1 MALSQGIVARVLG
14 IDVFY
19 QNFNLGRAQY
29 LPQRIAVIG
38 QGSTIVSYSTDKK
51 IVNSG
56 NEVGQI
62 YGYGS
67 PLHLACRQLLPSGG
81 QGIQGIPV
89 TVYPLVDDGSGIAA
103 SGEIDI
109 AGIGTIQIART
120 GRIIIGGIY
129 SATVLYEVGDNG
141 TAIALKIKNAID
153 AIPEM
158 PVTTGVIIGG
168 ILPVVAKWKGESGN
182 QITIDI
188 SEINLSPDLFPAADT
203 NLTGG
208 LINPDVQDALDKTG
222 NTWETII
229 LNCLNYDDLV
239 TNQIYSDF
247 GEERWNQIV
256 KRPLMVASGCVD
268 DFLTRTAI
276 TDATASKTQR
286 TNFLVQSIGSRELP
300 FVIVAQ
306 GLVNDIAQ
314 KANDKPAHNYIG
326 ELLGLHA
333 GPDDVQEDLTTRNNA
348 IKLGASTNEKKGSI
362 AILADTVTFY
372 HPDGEEPPAYRYV
385 VDIVKLQNVVYNL
398 DIVLESLKGKPLLP
412 DDTPTNDP
420 DAVQPKGV
428 RTILSNLADSL
439 ATGRSAIIAEPEFTR
454 QNLTV
459 EISSSN
465 PKRLDGVFPIK
476 LSGNV
481 EVISVDVPFSFY
493 FGE

>member
-1 MALSQGIVARVLG
+1 MGLSPGILARVLG
-14 IDVFY
+14 IDVYY

-38 QGSTIVSYSTDKK
+38 QGNSVLSYSTDKK

-56 NEVGQI
+56 NEVAQI

-67 PLHLACRQLLPSGG
+67 PLHLACRQLLPSDG

-89 TVYPLVDDGSGIAA
+89 TVYPLVDDVSGVAA
-103 SGEIDI
+103 TSTIIVSGGPQTFNTSVHIY
-109 AGIGTIQIART
+109 
-120 GRIIIGGIY
+120 IGGVKSDTILLEKDDVINDV
-129 SATVLYEVGDNG
+129 AN
-141 TAIALKIKNAID
+141 KIKVAID
-153 AIPEM
+153 SIPSM
-158 PVTTGVIIGG
+158 PVTTEVVVGG
-168 ILPVVAKWKGESGN
+168 DVPLTAKWKGASGN
-182 QITIDI
+182 DITIDF
-188 SEINLSPDLFPAADT
+188 SEFVNTDMGIASGVKLI
-203 NLTGG
+203 GG
-208 LINPDVQDALDKTG
+208 LINPNVQDALDKIG

-229 LNCLNYDDLV
+229 LNCISYYDLV

-247 GEERWNQIV
+247 GESRWNQLM
-256 KRPLMVASGCVD
+256 KKPLQVASGCSEN
-268 DFLTRTAI
+268 FSSRTGI
-276 TDATASKTQR
+276 TDLVASRTQR
-286 TNFLVQSIGSRELP
+286 TNFLIVSVGSRELP
-300 FVIVAQ
+300 FVIAAQ

-333 GPDDVQEDLTTRNNA
+333 GADGVQENLTTRNNSL
-348 IKLGASTNEKKGSI
+348 KLGASTNEKKGSI

-385 VDIVKLQNVVYNL
+385 VDVVKLQNVVYNL
-398 DIVLESLKGKPLLP
+398 DIVLESLRGRPLLP

-439 ATGRSAIIAEPEFTR
+439 ATGRSAIIADPEFTR

-459 EISSSN
+459 EIIGTN

-493 FGE
+493 FDE